1 MKKIAMFWA
10 GMLLVAAVATACGE
24 SSTTAEEPDT
34 GTTPVVTTSA
44 PATETTLA
52 TSPPAAAGAAKIT
65 IADMSFGE
73 PITVA
78 PGAQVSVTNGD
89 SVEHSVTSQ
98 TAGQF
103 DVHIDG
109 NEDGTFTAP
118 TEPGEYAF
126 YCVYHPSMKGT
137 LIVQ

>member
-1 MKKIAMFWA
+1 
-10 GMLLVAAVATACGE
+10 
-24 SSTTAEEPDT
+24 
-34 GTTPVVTTSA
+34 
-44 PATETTLA
+44 
-52 TSPPAAAGAAKIT
+52 
-65 IADMSFGE
+65 MSFGE

-78 PGAQVSVTNGD
+78 PGAQVSVTNDD

-118 TEPGEYAF
+118 SEPGEYALLR
-126 YCVYHPSMKGT
+126 YHPSMKGT